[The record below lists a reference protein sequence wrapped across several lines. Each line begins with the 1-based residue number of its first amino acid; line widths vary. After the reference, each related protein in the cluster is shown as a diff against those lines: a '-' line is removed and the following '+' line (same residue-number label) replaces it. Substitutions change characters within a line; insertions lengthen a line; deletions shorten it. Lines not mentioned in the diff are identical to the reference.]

1 MNKAQ
6 HCWRCEKACTQQCSR
21 CKVAFYCSKECQ
33 KQDKWRHK
41 PDCDSAN
48 VKRTCLS
55 CGLEQSGT
63 MQCTNCLDAAYCSVE
78 CQKNHWE
85 RHRRICQDT
94 VDRTLKLADDI
105 KELNKKISVISGGVI
120 GTYYWGNLPAV
131 DLLNLPMNEGETF
144 ADPLSLLLCGV
155 GDPRNVLLTIASLPE
170 VYKQPVTFVLNDI
183 CPCTL
188 ARTVMLLYM
197 LYKGGIAIYE
207 RVVRIWYSVRI
218 SEQDSDDLTC
228 ALQDLVTT
236 NELRTLTGGVMMIP
250 TEHLRQLQ
258 IVWTKWLRLSKRK
271 GSWVEDSR
279 REANSFDPE
288 RNDGVIVYLHA
299 IPIEHRKSAQHFL
312 DTGIFHSSRNALE
325 LTRQNVTL
333 TGRGSHPFTADV
345 NFHYSIPTDVLPFI
359 GWDYREVKKTCY
371 STSLPK
377 MYTTYLSGI
386 LQKSSQ
392 KLQRDQLRFRFLLC
406 DVANIEAWLPCDLT
420 YDRITTSNLWDYCPL
435 AVLLRKLK
443 DSLNTSNSHAVMFT
457 ETHNWVRDFMPEI
470 MHVLANRLT
479 LDDLCKRALQD
490 TGNPELAYLAGQPAL
505 VEYQNLTSEFMMFLR
520 ASLLTSCPDKEIAA
534 FKRKKR
540 IPSVKSLASSMG
552 LQIRD
557 FIKNENTVVPFR
569 WALNCRRVV
578 MLRGDERAL
587 EWKLVPTDEGSP
599 IIPPEADL
607 D

>member
-1 MNKAQ
+1 M
-6 HCWRCEKACTQQCSR
+6 
-21 CKVAFYCSKECQ
+21 V
-33 KQDKWRHK
+33 
-41 PDCDSAN
+41 
-48 VKRTCLS
+48 V
-55 CGLEQSGT
+55 
-63 MQCTNCLDAAYCSVE
+63 
-78 CQKNHWE
+78 
-85 RHRRICQDT
+85 
-94 VDRTLKLADDI
+94 
-105 KELNKKISVISGGVI
+105 
-120 GTYYWGNLPAV
+120 
-131 DLLNLPMNEGETF
+131 
-144 ADPLSLLLCGV
+144 
-155 GDPRNVLLTIASLPE
+155 LPE
-170 VYKQPVTFVLNDI
+170 INFTQ
-183 CPCTL
+183 TL
-188 ARTVMLLYM
+188 VALFA
-197 LYKGGIAIYE
+197 GGIAIYE

-218 SEQDSDDLTC
+218 SAEDSDDLTC
-228 ALQDLVTT
+228 ALQDLLTT
-236 NELRTLTGGVMMIP
+236 NELRTLTGGVMMVP
-250 TEHLRQLQ
+250 TEHLSQLQ
-258 IVWTKWLRLSKRK
+258 IIWTEWLRLSKRK

-279 REANSFDPE
+279 QEANSFDRE
-288 RNDGVIVYLHA
+288 RNDGVIVYMHA

-312 DTGIFHSSRNALE
+312 DTGIFHSSRNASE

-333 TGRGSHPFTADV
+333 TGRGSHPFFAHV

-359 GWDYREVKKTCY
+359 GWDYREIKKTCY
-371 STSLPK
+371 SPSLTE
-377 MYTTYLSGI
+377 MYTIYLSGI

-406 DVANIEAWLPCDLT
+406 DVANIEAWLPSDLT

-443 DSLNTSNSHAVMFT
+443 DFLNTSNSHAVMFT
-457 ETHNWVRDFMPEI
+457 ETVNWVRDCMPDI

-479 LDDLCKRALQD
+479 LDDFRKRALQD
-490 TGNPELAYLAGQPAL
+490 TGNPELAYLAGEPAL
-505 VEYQNLTSEFMMFLR
+505 VEYLNLTNEFLMFLR